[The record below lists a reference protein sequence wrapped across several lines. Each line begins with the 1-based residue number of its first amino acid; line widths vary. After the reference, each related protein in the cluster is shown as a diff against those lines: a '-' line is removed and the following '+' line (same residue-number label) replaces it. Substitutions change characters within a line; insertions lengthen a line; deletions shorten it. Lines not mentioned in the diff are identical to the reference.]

1 MPLVKKATN
10 PNWQHDENL
19 IAEAV
24 AKREQETRRQLSV
37 IAEVLRSEFGEL
49 LLGSVDRW
57 IELFKDNHVKRDIDE
72 HRLWRG
78 AVIAM
83 ESFKQGLVEAR
94 ELDTQYQQEEV
105 RGDTSMDEVYGDDG
119 LYADI

>member
-1 MPLVKKATN
+1 MAKKEN
-10 PNWQHDENL
+10 SPNWQQDENL

-57 IELFKDNHVKRDIDE
+57 IELFKDNHVKRDIEE

-94 ELDTQYQQEEV
+94 ELDTQYQQEEI
-105 RGDTSMDEVYGDDG
+105 RGDASMEDVYNDDG
-119 LYADI
+119 IYSDI